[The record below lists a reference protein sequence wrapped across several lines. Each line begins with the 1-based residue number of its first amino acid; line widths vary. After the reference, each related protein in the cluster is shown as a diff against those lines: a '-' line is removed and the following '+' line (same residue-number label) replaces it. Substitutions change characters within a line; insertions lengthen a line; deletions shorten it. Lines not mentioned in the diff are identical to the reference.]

1 MRKCNAVTSF
11 AVILIWTAL
20 LKIVCLLQW
29 QHVVGSWR
37 CCLSA
42 RTFGFEFTLAWS
54 LWSVRVLPMS
64 AWVLWL
70 PPTVQWHG
78 VRLDGDSKLAL
89 GVSVK
94 TVFVPY
100 ELYRVDLPLRLCS
113 VFRTADWDEMSTW
126 YFFGELF
133 LDLGNAA
140 IRRIKGTVQPFVRCS
155 CLETDVRIDW
165 LRPVIEIRF
174 STNMHQEEEIIS
186 KHFTSIFSCWR
197 TFGGSTVTPWSIHT
211 RLLPSGQWEL
221 LFLISLCR
229 SVDGK
234 LP

>member
-94 TVFVPY
+94 TVFVPR

-126 YFFGELF
+126 YFLVNYFWIWEMLQLEELKGQF
-133 LDLGNAA
+133 SHLSDAPIWRQTWGSIDWVPSSRFASPQIC
-140 IRRIKGTVQPFVRCS
+140 IRRRK
-155 CLETDVRIDW
+155 
-165 LRPVIEIRF
+165 
-174 STNMHQEEEIIS
+174 
-186 KHFTSIFSCWR
+186 
-197 TFGGSTVTPWSIHT
+197 
-211 RLLPSGQWEL
+211 
-221 LFLISLCR
+221 
-229 SVDGK
+229 
-234 LP
+234 